1 MVADRSRWWPR
12 MRILALL
19 LGLVLFVLVLVGVN
33 PVPERP
39 EVGRTLAVAVLMAMY
54 WLTEAVP
61 LAVTAL
67 FPVVLLPLF
76 AFASAGQVAAA
87 YMNDIIFLF
96 LGGFM
101 LAIGMQ
107 TTGLDRRIALRIL
120 VWIGKSPAMILLGV
134 MGVTWMISWWVSN
147 TASMLIMIPIILSL
161 VGSVEHEDRAA
172 AQGLTRAMLLGA
184 AYAASVGGMATL
196 IGTPPNLVF
205 SRVYA
210 MAAPGV
216 TPVTFL
222 SWMLMAAPVSVVMF
236 VLLFLYFRATAL
248 RGCAVVVNRGLLRR
262 DYAGLGRMPFEQRV
276 VMVLFFV
283 FVALVVTRADLTLG
297 DTTVRGWAS
306 RGGFAGRVGDG
317 VVAVGVA
324 ILLFMVPARSRP
336 GPILDAS
343 AFGKLP
349 WDVVILFGGGFALA
363 DAFQRSGL
371 SDYLGASLGGLAG
384 VPPLLMIFLL
394 VAGICFLGELASNTA
409 LAQVSLPV
417 LAALA
422 TAKGMHPLLLMLPAT
437 LAASCGFMLPVA
449 TPPNTIVYG
458 THRVTARDMMRA
470 GWVVDWIGIVLVT
483 LFTYTW
489 TRWVLGLD
497 FAAAR

>member
-1 MVADRSRWWPR
+1 
-12 MRILALL
+12 MRTLAQI
-19 LGLVLFVLVLVGVN
+19 LGLVLFVAVLALVD

-39 EVGRTLAVAVLMAMY
+39 EVGRTLAVAVLMAVY
-54 WLTEAVP
+54 WLTEALP

-67 FPVVLLPLF
+67 LPMVLLPLL
-76 AFASAGQVAAA
+76 AFADAGEVATA

-96 LGGFM
+96 VGGFL

-107 TTGLDRRIALRIL
+107 ATGLDRRIALRIL
-120 VWIGKSPAMILLGV
+120 VWIGRSPAMILLGV

-147 TASMLIMIPIILSL
+147 TAAMLIMLPIILSL
-161 VGSVEHEDRAA
+161 VGSIERADSAA
-172 AQGLTRAMLLGA
+172 ARGLTRAMLLGA

-205 SRVYA
+205 LRVYTL
-210 MAAPGV
+210 AAPDV

-222 SWMLMAAPVSVVMF
+222 SWMLVAAPVSVVMF
-236 VLLFLYFRATAL
+236 VLLFVYFRATAL
-248 RGCAVVVNRGLLRR
+248 RRCGVVVDRGMLRR
-262 DYAGLGRMPFEQRV
+262 EYAGLGRMPFEQRA
-276 VMVLFFV
+276 VMALFFV
-283 FVALVVTRADLTLG
+283 FVALVVTRADLVLG

-306 RGGFAGRVGDG
+306 RGGLAGRVGDG

-324 ILLFMVPARSRP
+324 ILLFIVPARSRP
-336 GPILDAS
+336 GAILDAS
-343 AFGKLP
+343 AFGRVP

-363 DAFQRSGL
+363 EAFQRSGL
-371 SDYLGASLGGLAG
+371 SDYLGEGLGALAG

-394 VAGICFLGELASNTA
+394 VAGICFLSELASNTA

-422 TAKGMHPLLLMLPAT
+422 AAKGIHPLLLMLPAT

-458 THRVTARDMMRA
+458 THRITTRDMVRA

-483 LFTYTW
+483 LFTFTW
-489 TRWVLGLD
+489 ARWVLGLD
-497 FAAAR
+497 FTPVR